1 MVVRNV
7 RHHGHFRWKKEEV
20 FLSEVF
26 WGERVGLLPE
36 DDRYF
41 TVYFAQIPLARFA
54 SHKLL
59 VTPLPKITNFANV
72 RAREEDAAS
81 SSLAPQ
87 PLAESTYKVSGMC
100 PV

>member
-1 MVVRNV
+1 MLFRS
-7 RHHGHFRWKKEEV
+7 HFRWKKEDV

-36 DDRYF
+36 DDRWF
-41 TVYFAQIPLARFA
+41 TVYFAQLPLARFD
-54 SHKLL
+54 SHKLMGM
-59 VTPLPKITNFANV
+59 PLPKIASFANV
-72 RAREEDAAS
+72 RARED

-87 PLAESTYKVSGMC
+87 HPAESVYKVSDMC